1 MRPLTLCDEILQVV
15 LGEKPYA
22 FYAYFND
29 GTVHYYDAENLIKS
43 ASSDSVFAAL
53 KDIEIFR
60 NKITVL
66 CGTVAWDLRGDRNP
80 TECIDIAPDVIHEG
94 MLVRDPLEK
103 NNSSLT
109 QQAQQKGWPEESDQP
124 FKVD

>member
-1 MRPLTLCDEILQVV
+1 MQPLKLCDEILQVV
-15 LGEKPYA
+15 LGEKPYS

-29 GTVHYYDAENLIKS
+29 GTVHYYDAEKLIKS
-43 ASSDSVFAAL
+43 AGDDSVFAAL

-80 TECIDIAPDVIHEG
+80 AECIDIAPDVIHEG

-103 NNSSLT
+103 IT
-109 QQAQQKGWPEESDQP
+109 H
-124 FKVD
+124 V

>member
-1 MRPLTLCDEILQVV
+1 MMAQCTITMP
-15 LGEKPYA
+15 K
-22 FYAYFND
+22 
-29 GTVHYYDAENLIKS
+29 NLIKS
-43 ASSDSVFAAL
+43 AGSDSVFAAL

-80 TECIDIAPDVIHEG
+80 AECIDIAPDVIHEG

-103 NNSSLT
+103 IT
-109 QQAQQKGWPEESDQP
+109 Q
-124 FKVD
+124 V

>member
-1 MRPLTLCDEILQVV
+1 MRPLKLCDEILQVV
-15 LGEKPYA
+15 LGEKPYS

-29 GTVHYYDAENLIKS
+29 GTVHYYDAEKLIKN

-53 KDIEIFR
+53 NDIEIFR

-109 QQAQQKGWPEESDQP
+109 QQA
-124 FKVD
+124 